1 MLAALSSSSSFLA
14 PAPSASS
21 SQKPNNLP
29 PPQNPNNNSR
39 APIQR
44 LDMRGR
50 PGLLRTTLEAQET
63 RGLTRSGDL
72 GRLLPA
78 EAATLARGRRVRQS
92 RLLFF
97 ARLAEQGLQ
106 TYQRDGWGEFPTRVP
121 AYDRREVRPTA
132 DRGPILLCVDTS
144 GSMRGARETVAKALA
159 LECMRAA
166 REQERGCYVFAFA
179 GPKDVRELELGQDA
193 AGVSR
198 LLDFVEAT
206 FNGGSDFNEPLK
218 RCLDRLSEAEWA
230 NSDVLLVSGEW
241 IFFRRWRQRRRRRR

>member
-1 MLAALSSSSSFLA
+1 
-14 PAPSASS
+14 
-21 SQKPNNLP
+21 
-29 PPQNPNNNSR
+29 
-39 APIQR
+39 
-44 LDMRGR
+44 MRGR

-193 AGVSR
+193 AGVGR

-230 NSDVLLVSGEW
+230 NSDVLLVSGE
-241 IFFRRWRQRRRRRR
+241 FFFDPSHLCVFRRSCAFFSNPCPAPPP